1 MACCAGSEEA
11 RLWLLLWEA
20 GTWVQPFSAPTHLS
34 FLLPLLLGMY
44 VNVCSTGIAFTVQ
57 FILLGGIGFCSQMS
71 WSFWLN
77 GISTI
82 SRPVVVICR
91 QIGKTVSCICVSLML
106 WKDMSTWHE
115 ISYLHNTNMI
125 QCVGTSVL
133 TIPYQSTIYHHTH
146 GDLVGFSGFYHER
159 SFITW
164 TFSY

>member
-1 MACCAGSEEA
+1 MLWRIGSSQIMAAPLRSRNLSA
-11 RLWLLLWEA
+11 A
-20 GTWVQPFSAPTHLS
+20 IFSAYTPFVSSSSSIGNACECVQYRHSIHRSVLLIRCHR
-34 FLLPLLLGMY
+34 FLQ
-44 VNVCSTGIAFTVQ
+44 S
-57 FILLGGIGFCSQMS
+57 MS